1 MDIEQ
6 LKQAISKYPL
16 YSQDGKGTNAVVL
29 AKASIGKWIWY
40 ILEGNDLNNNDLDLY
55 GLVNGQEL
63 EYGYFRYLDFIN
75 INNDAN
81 IQDNVKLEILPADTK
96 LKDMLIQD
104 NLYDT
109 YITTYPI
116 KNDTESNN

>member
-29 AKASIGKWIWY
+29 AKASIDKWIWY
-40 ILEGNDLNNNDLDLY
+40 ILEGNDLNNNDIDLY

-81 IQDNVKLEILPADTK
+81 IQYTR
-96 LKDMLIQD
+96 
-104 NLYDT
+104 
-109 YITTYPI
+109 
-116 KNDTESNN
+116 